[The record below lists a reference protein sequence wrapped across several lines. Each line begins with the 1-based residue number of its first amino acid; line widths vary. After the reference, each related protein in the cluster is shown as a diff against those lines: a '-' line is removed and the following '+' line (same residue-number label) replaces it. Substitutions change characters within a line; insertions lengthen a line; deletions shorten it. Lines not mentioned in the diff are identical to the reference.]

1 MSDELDRPSEEVA
14 SPSGQ
19 GEVPAPVG
27 SDSLG
32 CGPEHG
38 LRAGSGG
45 RGVSPEYV
53 GPDRA
58 TRNLDTQKRGIVDFM
73 SVEEIKK
80 GIESLSEAELG
91 EVAAFLSD
99 LRREVS
105 GRMAPGE
112 LGKLA
117 QRLAGNKSRAES
129 ERLTSQIV
137 EGFYS
142 GS

>member
-1 MSDELDRPSEEVA
+1 MGNELDRPSDQVA
-14 SPSGQ
+14 SSSGQ
-19 GEVPAPVG
+19 GEIPAPVG
-27 SDSLG
+27 GDSLG

-38 LRAGSGG
+38 LRTGS
-45 RGVSPEYV
+45 RGLGVAPESA

-58 TRNLDTQKRGIVDFM
+58 TRYLDTQKRGIVVFM

-91 EVAAFLSD
+91 EIAAFLSD
-99 LRREVS
+99 LRLEVS

-117 QRLAGNKSRAES
+117 HSLAGNKSRAES